1 MLPLLKT
8 SGLTPENRVL
18 EVGAGTGKRA
28 LEIAKFVEHGEVV
41 GIDISESLLKS
52 ASENPANKNRK
63 NLSFQSADIMS
74 KESLSPLGKFDFVYI
89 RLLLQH
95 LNDPLMALENLQGIL
110 NPKGRIFIE
119 DIDRDWMAVTPSSPE
134 WAELYLKVK
143 ARQNE
148 RGGDPHVGP
157 KLGPYLSKAGFT
169 DVRVNLFSVCGEN
182 DQVAE
187 WLTYY
192 VPSFLNHL
200 DAETAVQA
208 GHIIEKMKFQC
219 KKEPMFFYQTW
230 FQAWGMKA

>member
-1 MLPLLKT
+1 MNKNSYQIDTFRNAHYEIGLLEKRADNKIEEMLPLLKT

-95 LNDPLMALENLQGIL
+95 LNDPLMA
-110 NPKGRIFIE
+110 
-119 DIDRDWMAVTPSSPE
+119 
-134 WAELYLKVK
+134 
-143 ARQNE
+143 
-148 RGGDPHVGP
+148 
-157 KLGPYLSKAGFT
+157 
-169 DVRVNLFSVCGEN
+169 
-182 DQVAE
+182 
-187 WLTYY
+187 
-192 VPSFLNHL
+192 
-200 DAETAVQA
+200 
-208 GHIIEKMKFQC
+208 
-219 KKEPMFFYQTW
+219 
-230 FQAWGMKA
+230 